1 MSFVARVL
9 VILQFVAALSFAW
22 GYPVRAQHAHGH
34 GPYAGMQGRE
44 IKALSPEQIAELRA
58 GRGMGL
64 ALAAELNGYPG
75 PVHVLELA
83 AALGLTPEQR
93 ARSEEL
99 FRSMQAEARDL
110 GAVVILREAELDR
123 LFLERRAT
131 AASVEA
137 AVASAGEALAALRHT
152 HLKYHLAM
160 LDVLGPDQLRRY
172 RELRGYAPGS
182 SHLR

>member
-1 MSFVARVL
+1 MPSLARLL
-9 VILQFVAALSFAW
+9 VIGHLAFAFLLVWGSAA
-22 GYPVRAQHAHGH
+22 RAQQSHGH
-34 GPYAGMQGRE
+34 APYAGMQGRE
-44 IKALSPEQIAELRA
+44 IKALSPEQMAELRA

-83 AALGLTPEQR
+83 EPLGLTTEQR

-99 FRSMQAEARDL
+99 FRSMQAEARSL
-110 GAVVILREAELDR
+110 GAIVIAREAELDR
-123 LFLERRAT
+123 LFVERRAT
-131 AASVEA
+131 AESVEA
-137 AVASAGEALAALRHT
+137 AVAHSGQAQASLRHA

-172 RELRGYAPGS
+172 RELRGYGS
-182 SHLR
+182 SAHR